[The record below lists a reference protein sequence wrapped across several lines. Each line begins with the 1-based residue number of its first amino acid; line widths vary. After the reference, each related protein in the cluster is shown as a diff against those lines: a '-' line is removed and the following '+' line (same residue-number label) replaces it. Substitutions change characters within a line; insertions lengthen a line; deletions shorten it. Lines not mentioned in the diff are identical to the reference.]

1 MVTKEDVMSIAK
13 LSKLYLSEKELEE
26 GVKEMNS
33 IVSFAAKINDANYNY
48 EPKTQIQDVFNA
60 FRSDEIKESFP
71 REEILKNVDG
81 GKDGFFYIE
90 KSK

>member
-26 GVKEMNS
+26 GVREMNS

-48 EPKTQIQDVFNA
+48 ESKTQIQDVFNA
-60 FRSDEIKESFP
+60 FRNDEIKESFP